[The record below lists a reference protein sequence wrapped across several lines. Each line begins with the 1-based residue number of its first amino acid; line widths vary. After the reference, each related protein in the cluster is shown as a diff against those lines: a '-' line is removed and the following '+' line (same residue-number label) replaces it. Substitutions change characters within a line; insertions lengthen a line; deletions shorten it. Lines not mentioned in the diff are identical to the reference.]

1 MPGAFAISAQ
11 DLRNLSLRNSMTSIS
26 INSCTPS
33 RGVSPKSEQVQL
45 AQSGH
50 SLKKTRRTPSARAVR
65 RHVNDCRFGALIQ
78 VKKTPL
84 DVRFGPI
91 ANNRGS
97 YSTTSSARAEATKAC
112 LARVLGGLK
121 IDRRLIF
128 GRRLEPACRLVSRP
142 GSMSFWSGCR
152 TVIVGRWR
160 PPPQRRSAVSCDVA

>member
-1 MPGAFAISAQ
+1 MPGAFAIGAQ

-50 SLKKTRRTPSARAVR
+50 SLKKTRRTPSARAVE

-78 VKKTPL
+78 VKKPPL

-97 YSTTSSARAEATKAC
+97 YSTTSSARAEATKVC

-128 GRRLEPACRLVSRP
+128 GRRLNRHV
-142 GSMSFWSGCR
+142 GWSLAQDQCHSGQ
-152 TVIVGRWR
+152 V
-160 PPPQRRSAVSCDVA
+160 VAR